1 MRTTLEEDFKKI
13 GMDIGGEEFTSMAYC
28 MPKSDGSFVI
38 NDVIK
43 IKEVTRVSINPGDM
57 LVVHIDTEGL
67 PSNCLSESV
76 IGRIS
81 NDLKKFYGKDIKVMI
96 CDERTRVEVVKK
108 NSKRKREYRK
118 REYRKTKIEMGIWK
132 S

>member
-13 GMDIGGEEFTSMAYC
+13 GMDIGGEEFTEMAYC
-28 MPKSDGSFVI
+28 MPKSDDF
-38 NDVIK
+38 IK

-67 PSNCLSESV
+67 PPNCLSESV
-76 IGRIS
+76 IGKVS
-81 NDLKKFYGKDIKVMI
+81 DDLKKLYGKDIKVMI
-96 CDERTRVEVVKK
+96 CDERTKVEVVKK
-108 NSKRKREYRK
+108 NSKIKREYRK
-118 REYRKTKIEMGIWK
+118 REYKKTKIEMGIWK

>member
-1 MRTTLEEDFKKI
+1 
-13 GMDIGGEEFTSMAYC
+13 MDIGGEEFTSMAYC

-118 REYRKTKIEMGIWK
+118 TKTEMGIWK

>member
-1 MRTTLEEDFKKI
+1 MRTTLEEDFNKI
-13 GMDIGGEEFTSMAYC
+13 GMDIGGEEFTLMAYC

-43 IKEVTRVSINPGDM
+43 IKEVTGVSINPGDM
-57 LVVHIDTEGL
+57 LIVHIDTEGL
-67 PSNCLSESV
+67 SPKCLSESV

-81 NDLKKFYGKDIKVMI
+81 DDLKKFYGKDIKVMI

-108 NSKRKREYRK
+108 NSKIKREYRK
-118 REYRKTKIEMGIWK
+118 REYKKTKIEMGIWK

>member
-13 GMDIGGEEFTSMAYC
+13 GMDIGGEEFAEMAYH
-28 MPKSDGSFVI
+28 MPKSDDF
-38 NDVIK
+38 IK

-67 PSNCLSESV
+67 PANRLSESV
-76 IGRIS
+76 IGKVS
-81 NDLKKFYGKDIKVMI
+81 DDLKKFYGKDIKVMI

-108 NSKRKREYRK
+108 NSKIKREYRK
-118 REYRKTKIEMGIWK
+118 REYKKTKIEMGIWK

>member
-13 GMDIGGEEFTSMAYC
+13 GMDIGGEEFAEMAYL
-28 MPKSDGSFVI
+28 MPESNESDDF
-38 NDVIK
+38 IK
-43 IKEVTRVSINPGDM
+43 IKEVTRISINPGDM

-67 PSNCLSESV
+67 PANCLSESV

-81 NDLKKFYGKDIKVMI
+81 DDLKKFYGKDIKVMI

-108 NSKRKREYRK
+108 NSKIKREYK
-118 REYRKTKIEMGIWK
+118 KTKIEMGIWK

>member
-1 MRTTLEEDFKKI
+1 MRTTLEEDFNKI
-13 GMDIGGEEFTSMAYC
+13 GMDIGGEEFTEMAYC
-28 MPKSDGSFVI
+28 MPKSDDF
-38 NDVIK
+38 IK
-43 IKEVTRVSINPGDM
+43 IKEVTKVSINSGDM

-81 NDLKKFYGKDIKVMI
+81 DDLKKLYGKYGKDIKVMI

-118 REYRKTKIEMGIWK
+118 TKIEMGIWK

>member
-13 GMDIGGEEFTSMAYC
+13 GMDIGGEEFTEMAYC
-28 MPKSDGSFVI
+28 MPKSDDF
-38 NDVIK
+38 IK
-43 IKEVTRVSINPGDM
+43 IKEVTKVSINPGDM

-67 PSNCLSESV
+67 PANCLSESV
-76 IGRIS
+76 IGKVS
-81 NDLKKFYGKDIKVMI
+81 DDLKKLYGKDIKVMI

-118 REYRKTKIEMGIWK
+118 REYRKTKTEMGIWK

>member
-1 MRTTLEEDFKKI
+1 MRTKLEEDFKKI
-13 GMDIGGEEFTSMAYC
+13 GMDIGSEEFTAMAYC

-38 NDVIK
+38 NEK

-57 LVVHIDTEGL
+57 LIVHIDTEGL

-76 IGRIS
+76 IGKVS
-81 NDLKKFYGKDIKVMI
+81 DDFKKLYGKDIKVMI

-108 NSKRKREYRK
+108 NSKRKRV
-118 REYRKTKIEMGIWK
+118 YRKTKKEIGIWK

>member
-13 GMDIGGEEFTSMAYC
+13 GIDIGSEEFTSMAYS

-38 NDVIK
+38 NEK

-57 LVVHIDTEGL
+57 LIVHIDTEGL
-67 PSNCLSESV
+67 PSNCLSEFGKVSD
-76 IGRIS
+76 
-81 NDLKKFYGKDIKVMI
+81 NLKKLYGKDIKVMI

-118 REYRKTKIEMGIWK
+118 TKIEMGIWK

>member
-13 GMDIGGEEFTSMAYC
+13 GIDIGGEEFTSMAYC

-43 IKEVTRVSINPGDM
+43 IKEVTKVSINPGDM

-67 PSNCLSESV
+67 PANCLYESV
-76 IGRIS
+76 IGKVS
-81 NDLKKFYGKDIKVMI
+81 DDLKKLYDKDIKVMI

-118 REYRKTKIEMGIWK
+118 TKIEMGIWK

>member
-13 GMDIGGEEFTSMAYC
+13 GMDIGGEEFTEMAYC
-28 MPKSDGSFVI
+28 MPKSDDF
-38 NDVIK
+38 IK
-43 IKEVTRVSINPGDM
+43 IKEVTKVSINSGDM

-81 NDLKKFYGKDIKVMI
+81 DDLKKFYGKDIKVMI

-108 NSKRKREYRK
+108 NSKIKREYK
-118 REYRKTKIEMGIWK
+118 KTKIEMGIWK

>member
-13 GMDIGGEEFTSMAYC
+13 GMDIGGEEFTEMAYC
-28 MPKSDGSFVI
+28 MPKSDDF
-38 NDVIK
+38 IK

>member
-1 MRTTLEEDFKKI
+1 
-13 GMDIGGEEFTSMAYC
+13 
-28 MPKSDGSFVI
+28 
-38 NDVIK
+38 
-43 IKEVTRVSINPGDM
+43 

-76 IGRIS
+76 IGKVS
-81 NDLKKFYGKDIKVMI
+81 DDLKKLYGKDIKVMI

-118 REYRKTKIEMGIWK
+118 TKIEMGIWK